1 MKKINGKRL
10 AALLLAALMLV
21 SLCAC
26 GSSAAARKA
35 DSSYAQYAAAPAE
48 EYSAYG
54 AAYDMDEAPMAF
66 AETEASLGL
75 STNGSDIPV
84 GAKPAAGDIAVD
96 KIIYSASATV
106 ETTAFDETIEKLEAM
121 IGQYGGFVES
131 SSVSGNNYSSI
142 SRGYASRRS
151 ADYRIRIPS
160 ASFAAVMTGLSALGN
175 VPYSNTYTE
184 NITSQYYDTQARLE
198 AYRAQEESLLE
209 MMRKAETVS
218 DLLEI
223 QEQLTEVRYRIESM
237 QSTLTN
243 WDRQVSYST
252 ISLTVQEVQEYTPEA
267 KLSFGQQLRLAVSR
281 GFKSLGDFFRDFLL
295 WFVEALPA
303 LVILAVV
310 VFLVVLL
317 VRRIR
322 RRRAARRAAK
332 AAEQQ
337 KPQG

>member
-1 MKKINGKRL
+1 
-10 AALLLAALMLV
+10 
-21 SLCAC
+21 
-26 GSSAAARKA
+26 
-35 DSSYAQYAAAPAE
+35 
-48 EYSAYG
+48 
-54 AAYDMDEAPMAF
+54 
-66 AETEASLGL
+66 
-75 STNGSDIPV
+75 
-84 GAKPAAGDIAVD
+84 
-96 KIIYSASATV
+96 
-106 ETTAFDETIEKLEAM
+106 
-121 IGQYGGFVES
+121 
-131 SSVSGNNYSSI
+131 
-142 SRGYASRRS
+142 
-151 ADYRIRIPS
+151 
-160 ASFAAVMTGLSALGN
+160 MTGLSALGN